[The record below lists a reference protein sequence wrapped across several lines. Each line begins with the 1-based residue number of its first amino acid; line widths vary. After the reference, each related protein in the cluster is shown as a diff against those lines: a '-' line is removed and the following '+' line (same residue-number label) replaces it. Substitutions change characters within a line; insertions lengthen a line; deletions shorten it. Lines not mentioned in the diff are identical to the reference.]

1 MSSVKFLD
9 FALNQ
14 LPHETTDQIVMVGL
28 MNVWYVINH
37 YLPIEM
43 VRPANKATFALCLS
57 KIGQPHLSMDAL
69 VDQMFD
75 FLSDKEDIQ
84 TALKWLQS
92 QYIQIDQ
99 NLRYMLTNQQKD

>member
-1 MSSVKFLD
+1 
-9 FALNQ
+9 
-14 LPHETTDQIVMVGL
+14 MVGL

-69 VDQMFD
+69 VD
-75 FLSDKEDIQ
+75 
-84 TALKWLQS
+84 
-92 QYIQIDQ
+92 
-99 NLRYMLTNQQKD
+99 